1 MLKSI
6 KKVISFCLCAGLILS
21 IGVTAYAATAA
32 ETAYVYGFDYG
43 DHVNTTAIAAQEQ
56 MYLNNLGYQTYC
68 NTDVTA
74 SFAVGTSP
82 STGVSR
88 MNSGVFAFNGHAG
101 PGSCQ
106 FADASNG
113 NDTFLTAKK
122 SGTSGTYTYSKFE
135 SVDMSN
141 CKAAFFFGCKT
152 ASTDRE
158 STYGVLTTQA
168 VSNGAK
174 CSFGWT
180 KSVDTTVAT
189 SYRERI
195 FYFLRYGY
203 AVKDAAANAASE
215 MPWFDETRSYSI
227 AGDGSVKLTLSRSGL
242 GDTNQIDYETA
253 LQTIS
258 SNDYRL
264 MDTLNDGT
272 KVYVRYIN
280 EIPTLESIDVNEAEK
295 MAYSTGISYDDADV
309 QSISS
314 MPLTVC
320 EVPDYA
326 VSDTLTDDGVMFT
339 KTSDS
344 TTLDVLCKIDNE
356 IKLVRIIKTE
366 YASENNETY
375 QLNTKCFDLETGTE
389 IDYMDIVNQLMK

>member
-1 MLKSI
+1 
-6 KKVISFCLCAGLILS
+6 
-21 IGVTAYAATAA
+21 
-32 ETAYVYGFDYG
+32 
-43 DHVNTTAIAAQEQ
+43 
-56 MYLNNLGYQTYC
+56 
-68 NTDVTA
+68 
-74 SFAVGTSP
+74 
-82 STGVSR
+82 
-88 MNSGVFAFNGHAG
+88 
-101 PGSCQ
+101 
-106 FADASNG
+106 
-113 NDTFLTAKK
+113 
-122 SGTSGTYTYSKFE
+122 
-135 SVDMSN
+135 MSN

-152 ASTDRE
+152 ASKDRE

-180 KSVDTTVAT
+180 KSVSTTVAT

-227 AGDGSVKLTLSRSGL
+227 AGDGSVKLTLSKSGL
-242 GDTNQIDYETA
+242 GDTNQINYETA

-264 MDTLNDGT
+264 TDTLSDGT

-280 EIPTLESIDVNEAEK
+280 EIPTLESIDVNETEK
-295 MAYSTGISYDDADV
+295 MAYSSGISYDDADI

-314 MPLTVC
+314 MPLTVS
-320 EVPDYA
+320 EVSDYA
-326 VSDTLTDDGVMFT
+326 VSDTLTDDGVLFT

-344 TTLDVLCKIDNE
+344 TTFDVLCKIDNE

-389 IDYMDIVNQLMK
+389 IDYMDIVNQFMK